1 VSIHAPS
8 RRRECIAA
16 LAAGLSRERQF
27 RHIRISVWRF
37 ARNMVRRPPSPNSET
52 AFESGVRIVQL
63 YGTGNSLRRLSSAE
77 QLTARATT
85 HESMVTERRTAA
97 RREIR
102 GECEHEV
109 RTPRQGRFTATVL
122 STLWTPAIQESGVAL
137 VNMRRT
143 SLIDFRT
150 FVLRTASPREGAL
163 CG

>member
-1 VSIHAPS
+1 
-8 RRRECIAA
+8 
-16 LAAGLSRERQF
+16 
-27 RHIRISVWRF
+27 
-37 ARNMVRRPPSPNSET
+37 MVRRPPSPNSET

-122 STLWTPAIQESGVAL
+122 STLWTPATQESRGRAGQHAPHLSDRLSNIRSSNCITTGGCAL
-137 VNMRRT
+137 WLNCILPCALSLCKLAAAAGRRPT
-143 SLIDFRT
+143 SDRWLRANSRT
-150 FVLRTASPREGAL
+150 
-163 CG
+163 